1 MDLEEIWRIREE
13 KAYPKLFGPN
23 GRGIFTLSAELFTG
37 KFRQTQIDPR
47 WLFYGIFEF
56 APTQDRPSW
65 LYVTS
70 GHSNPWDWD
79 DTAEGAEPAAE
90 SGAGIEFLFAT
101 TEQGNWAISYLQ
113 NMLAYDLLL
122 SADRFPGGSPIGVG
136 DRIPLNSPINSKDE
150 CVLRH
155 AIVSTTQALPTGFTL
170 PSGKVEFMTF
180 TGVTDAEISF
190 ARANSTLALV
200 ERLSAAGAH
209 PVTDPARASIF

>member
-1 MDLEEIWRIREE
+1 
-13 KAYPKLFGPN
+13 
-23 GRGIFTLSAELFTG
+23 
-37 KFRQTQIDPR
+37 
-47 WLFYGIFEF
+47 
-56 APTQDRPSW
+56 
-65 LYVTS
+65 
-70 GHSNPWDWD
+70 
-79 DTAEGAEPAAE
+79 
-90 SGAGIEFLFAT
+90 
-101 TEQGNWAISYLQ
+101 
-113 NMLAYDLLL
+113 MLAYDLLL

-180 TGVTDAEISF
+180 TGVTDAEIGF